1 MFTHSAFWWR
11 RRHEVAETKTRDYHQ
26 RLNVWVSSQI
36 SKQFR
41 TSDLRKWGTFKVVYL
56 SFYWFNDLWIW
67 TCNLWIRTCTSWIW
81 IRTFEFKLVLLS
93 LQLLTRNSQLVTCNL
108 CFTISHYWSTCLFT
122 SLHINHVL
130 HINLESFSHLSRN

>member
-1 MFTHSAFWWR
+1 MFTHSAFCWR
-11 RRHEVAETKTRDYHQ
+11 RRHEAAETKTRDYHQ

-41 TSDLRKWGTFKVVYL
+41 TSDLRKWGTFKAAYL

-67 TCNLWIRTCTSWIW
+67 TCNLWIQTPNLWIRTCTSWIW

-122 SLHINHVL
+122 LTSY
-130 HINLESFSHLSRN
+130 